1 MFNLKFRFAAVR
13 WPLLAFMVLVVV
25 AGLLMLFMRAPQE
38 PLRIGLNAWPGYE
51 FLYLAQQKGF
61 YREGGVEVRLV
72 EFNSLSDA
80 RRAYERGQLDGL
92 GTTVVEVLQARSQPG
107 RNLQVVDVID
117 YSDGA
122 DVILAKPTRT
132 GKDSLRGA
140 RVGVELGS
148 LGIYVL
154 ARALEEQGLT
164 LKDIT
169 PIALDQLSMQE
180 AFGKGELDAMVTYP
194 PVSIAMMKDGK
205 AAVLYSTAKIPGE
218 VVDVI
223 AMDEKMVREQT
234 VAVSK
239 LLQAFR
245 RAMDFHASN
254 PAEANKIMAE
264 REGITPEEFA
274 IALSDGVRLV
284 PASEQALYLGQSGKL
299 SVVVDRTDR
308 ILRASGQLSGEDQ
321 RAGAFTDRFVK
332 PLAP

>member
-1 MFNLKFRFAAVR
+1 MSHFRFAAVR
-13 WPLLAFMVLVVV
+13 WPLVAIMVVGVIAGLLVLVV
-25 AGLLMLFMRAPQE
+25 RAPRE

-61 YREGGVEVRLV
+61 YREAGVEVRLV

-80 RRAYERGQLDGL
+80 RRAYERGQIDGL

-107 RNLQVVDVID
+107 RNLQVVDVVD

-122 DVILAKPTRT
+122 DVVLVKPSLT
-132 GKDSLRGA
+132 GKESLRGA

-154 ARALEEQGLT
+154 VRALEEQGLT
-164 LKDIT
+164 LEDIMV
-169 PIALDQLSMQE
+169 IALDQLSMKE
-180 AFGKGELDAMVTYP
+180 AFEKGELDAVVSYP
-194 PVSIAMMKDGK
+194 PVSIAMMRDGK
-205 AAVLYSTAKIPGE
+205 AVPVYTTAKIPGE

-223 AMDEKMVREQT
+223 AMDEKTVREQPD
-234 VAVSK
+234 AVSK
-239 LLQAFR
+239 LLHAFR

-254 PAEANKIMAE
+254 PAEANRIMAD

-274 IALSDGVRLV
+274 LALSDGIRLV
-284 PASEQALYLGQSGKL
+284 PASEQALYLGPGGKL

-308 ILRASGQLSGEDQ
+308 ILRAHGQLSGADR

-332 PLAP
+332 PLPP

>member
-1 MFNLKFRFAAVR
+1 MSNFNFRYAAGR
-13 WPLLAFMVLVVV
+13 WLLLAFTVVV
-25 AGLLMLFMRAPQE
+25 VIAGLLVLSMRAPQE

-61 YREGGVEVRLV
+61 YREAGVEVRLV

-80 RRAYERGQLDGL
+80 RRAYERGQIDGL
-92 GTTVVEVLQARSQPG
+92 GTTVVEVMQARSQPG
-107 RNLQVVDVID
+107 RNLQVVDVVD

-132 GKDSLRGA
+132 GKESLRGA

-154 ARALEEQGLT
+154 VRALEEQGLT
-164 LKDIT
+164 LQDIT
-169 PIALDQLSMQE
+169 AVALDQLSMKE
-180 AFGKGELDAMVTYP
+180 AFRKGELDAVVTYP
-194 PVSIAMMKDGK
+194 PILIEMMKDGK
-205 AAVLYSTAKIPGE
+205 AVPVYTTAKIPGE

-223 AMDEKMVREQT
+223 AIDEKMVRENT

-239 LLQAFR
+239 LLNAFR
-245 RAMDFHASN
+245 RAMDFHANN
-254 PAEANKIMAE
+254 PAEANKIMAD
-264 REGITPEEFA
+264 RQGITPEEFA
-274 IALSDGVRLV
+274 VALTDGIRLV
-284 PASEQALYLGQSGKL
+284 PASEQALYLGKEGKL

-308 ILRASGQLSGEDQ
+308 ILRASGQLSGEDR

-332 PLAP
+332 PLPP

>member
-1 MFNLKFRFAAVR
+1 MSHFRFAAVR
-13 WPLLAFMVLVVV
+13 WPLLAFMALSVI

-51 FLYLAQQKGF
+51 FLYLAQQKNF
-61 YREGGVEVRLV
+61 YREAGVEVRLV

-80 RRAYERGQLDGL
+80 RRAYERGQIDGL

-107 RNLQVVDVID
+107 RNLQIVDVVD

-122 DVILAKPTRT
+122 DVILAKPTLT
-132 GKDSLRGA
+132 GKQSLRGA

-148 LGIYVL
+148 LGIYILV
-154 ARALEEQGLT
+154 RALEEQGLT

-169 PIALDQLSMQE
+169 VLSLDQLSMQE
-180 AFGKGELDAMVTYP
+180 SFGKGELDAVVTYP

-205 AAVLYSTAKIPGE
+205 AVSVYTTAKIPGE

-223 AMDEKMVREQT
+223 AMDEKMVREHT
-234 VAVSK
+234 VAVRK
-239 LLQAFR
+239 LLKAFR
-245 RAMDFHASN
+245 RAVDFHASN

-264 REGITPEEFA
+264 REGIAPEEFA
-274 IALSDGVRLV
+274 IALTDGIRLV
-284 PASEQALYLGQSGKL
+284 PASEQALYLGQGGKL

-308 ILRASGQLSGEDQ
+308 ILRAHGQLSGEDR

-332 PLAP
+332 PHPP